1 MRTHSLR
8 YWIMTAFML
17 LILFLS
23 ILMGSF
29 GFYLIRNEI
38 IEKTQ
43 QQMTQN
49 IKAARLIYEGKIG
62 EIGRSLGLVRGDED
76 LCEVRRKA
84 DLDYIYLVEK
94 NDFDRI
100 KSNIAEKASRGQE
113 IGGTRI
119 ISKEEILEMEKELL
133 VREEIKVI
141 DTPRARPRDLES
153 LDSLMALEY
162 ARPIY
167 DDREEIRAVLYG
179 GTIINENYE
188 LVDRIKEI
196 VFEDDLYRSKPVGT
210 VTIFQGD
217 VRVATNVLD
226 EEGERAIGTRL
237 SEKVYDNVFV
247 EDGMW
252 LDRAFVVGEWYLTA
266 YEPIKNVEG
275 GVIGVLY
282 TGMLEQP
289 FSDMARNV
297 FLVFI
302 LITLT
307 AVFLALILSL
317 ILTSKIVRPVKYVLD
332 GIDKISSGDLQHRVR
347 TDTALK
353 ELDHLALDFN
363 GMAESLDKKN
373 AQILAVTHKREA
385 LNKRYLDLIGFV
397 SHELKGILAS
407 TVMNAYS
414 VRDGF
419 LGMVNFK
426 QQKALNSITRNLDHL
441 DATVKNF
448 LNLSRIEKGELD
460 LTRRP
465 VSVKKDIF
473 DAAVDTFQK
482 QMEEKKI
489 EVHNEIDPD
498 LILNVDR
505 DLMQV
510 VANNLISNAVKY
522 GLESGSIKLASK
534 LENGRVKILVYNS
547 GRQIS
552 EEERKTLFNR
562 FIRLDSP
569 ETKKAKGTGLG
580 LFITKEIVETHG
592 GTITVEPSRGG
603 NTFIIDLE
611 REEK

>member
-1 MRTHSLR
+1 
-8 YWIMTAFML
+8 
-17 LILFLS
+17 
-23 ILMGSF
+23 MGSF

-38 IEKTQ
+38 VKKAQ

-62 EIGRSLGLVRGDED
+62 AMGRSLGFVTIEED

-84 DLDYIYLVEK
+84 DLDYIHLVEK
-94 NDFDRI
+94 SDFDLIR
-100 KSNIAEKASRGQE
+100 SDIAEIASRGYAK
-113 IGGTRI
+113 GGTRI
-119 ISKEEILEMEKELL
+119 ISKEEIQEMDKELL
-133 VREEIKVI
+133 IREEIKVI
-141 DTPRARPRDLES
+141 DTPRSRPKD
-153 LDSLMALEY
+153 LDSLENLMALEY
-162 ARPIY
+162 ARPLY
-167 DDREEIRAVLYG
+167 DDKGEISAVLYG
-179 GTIINENYE
+179 GTIINKNYE

-226 EEGERAIGTRL
+226 KEGARAIGTRL
-237 SEKVYDNVFV
+237 SKKVYDNVLIKN
-247 EDGMW
+247 EMW
-252 LDRAFVVGEWYLTA
+252 LDRAFVVDEWYLTA
-266 YEPIKNVEG
+266 YEPIENVKG
-275 GVIGVLY
+275 DVIGVLY
-282 TGMLEQP
+282 AGMLEQP
-289 FSDMARNV
+289 FTDMTRNV
-297 FLVFI
+297 FLIFI
-302 LITLT
+302 LITAT
-307 AVFLALILSL
+307 AVFLALVMSIA
-317 ILTSKIVRPVKYVLD
+317 LTGKITHPVRHVLD

-353 ELDHLALDFN
+353 ELNHLALSFN

-373 AQILAVTHKREA
+373 SQLLAVTHKREA

-407 TVMNAYS
+407 TVLNAYS

-426 QQKALNSITRNLDHL
+426 QQKALDSITRNLDHL

-460 LTRRP
+460 LSRRP
-465 VSVKKDIF
+465 VPVKKEIF
-473 DAAVDTFQK
+473 DAAVETFQK
-482 QMEEKKI
+482 QMEEKNISVINK
-489 EVHNEIDPD
+489 IDPD

-505 DLMQV
+505 DLLQV

-522 GLESGSIKLASK
+522 GYENGLIKLASSI
-534 LENGRVKILVYNS
+534 ENSRVKLLVYNS
-547 GRQIS
+547 GRRIS
-552 EEERKTLFNR
+552 EEECKTLFDR

-592 GTITVEPSRGG
+592 GSITVEPTEGG

-611 REEK
+611 REEQ